1 MKMEYPQV
9 KEHNATTGE
18 IIMREMTEGEKANYS
33 FETVEP
39 TIEEKLSSVGLSVA
53 DLKTALGL

>member
-1 MKMEYPQV
+1 MDYPQV

-39 TIEEKLSSVGLSVA
+39 TVA
-53 DLKTALGL
+53 DKLAAAGLTVDELKAALGL